1 MRLIGSSA
9 VPMLRFALAV
19 LFMAAL
25 VFAQS
30 AVTAF
35 RSHPLPSSGVARSS
49 GAMAVVVVPP
59 SSSEDLLD
67 DAVAVDPFQPNREP
81 APLRFGEKPDSSSTT
96 QQGTTIVAQSVRLLG
111 TVIERHGG
119 AASFVVCQLDGAP
132 PRVVHAGERLGSYR
146 LRSIAQG
153 SAVFESDNGTRLE
166 LRVLKTGT

>member
-1 MRLIGSSA
+1 MTRFTRYA
-9 VPMLRFALAV
+9 TPMPRYAITMLLVAAS
-19 LFMAAL
+19 LFTHS
-25 VFAQS
+25 V
-30 AVTAF
+30 VVAF
-35 RSHPLPSSGVARSS
+35 RAYPLPSLGVARNTTTVV
-49 GAMAVVVVPP
+49 AVVAPP

-81 APLRFGEKPDSSSTT
+81 APLRFGQKPDSVTTT
-96 QQGTTIVAQSVRLLG
+96 QQGTPVVAENVRLLG
-111 TVIERHGG
+111 TVVERNGDG
-119 AASFVVCQLDGAP
+119 ASFVVCQLDGAP